1 LRIRGKEKVPGLL
14 AAAHAILHDPANG
27 MLTWS
32 QDCPAYLEV
41 GCGRGTFLTT
51 CAARQPEAKF
61 IGLDKYT
68 PIVARAAS
76 LALERGLTN
85 VRILD
90 LDVERAL
97 TVFETGAF
105 DAIFLNFSDPW
116 PRRRNDRK
124 RLTHP
129 RLLTIMAQLLR
140 DGGVLEQKSDNAEF
154 FEWSEEQLRVSGWR
168 ITSVTHNL
176 PAKAPEGDETLPRYV
191 QTEYEERFRALG
203 IPIHHL
209 SALPPN
215 PA

>member
-1 LRIRGKEKVPGLL
+1 
-14 AAAHAILHDPANG
+14 
-27 MLTWS
+27 MLTWPP
-32 QDCPAYLEV
+32 DCPAYLEV
-41 GCGRGTFLTT
+41 GCGRGTFITT
-51 CAARQPEAKF
+51 CAARQPEAQF

-76 LALERGLTN
+76 LAMERGLGN

-90 LDVERAL
+90 LDVEHAL
-97 TVFETGAF
+97 TVFAAGAF
-105 DAIFLNFSDPW
+105 DGIFLNFSDPW

-129 RLLTIMAQLLR
+129 RLLDIMARLLR
-140 DGGVLEQKSDNAEF
+140 DGGVMEQKSDNAEF
-154 FEWSEEQLRVSGWR
+154 FAWSEEQLQRSGWR
-168 ITSVTHNL
+168 ITSVTHDL
-176 PAKAPEGDETLPRYV
+176 SATGPEGDAGLPRYV

-209 SALPPN
+209 CAVPPS